1 MSLSNFTELKT
12 EIANFLNRDD
22 LTNVIPT
29 FIRLAEAKMNRDIRH
44 WRMETRKTALL
55 DNQFTT
61 LPIDFLSPV
70 RMTLNTAE
78 TKVLELAGT
87 NEISKLRAEAGN
99 AAGEPAYYAMID
111 GSIEVFPSPDADY
124 TIEMLYYEAIEGLS
138 NSITTNWILTYYPD
152 VYLYAS
158 LLQSAPYLMEDN
170 RIPVWGAY
178 YTSALET
185 LNQENELAKTGG
197 SGRRMKIRSY

>member
-99 AAGEPAYYAMID
+99 ATGEPAYYAMID

-197 SGRRMKIRSY
+197 SGRRMRIRSY

>member
-87 NEISKLRAEAGN
+87 NEISKFRAEAGN
-99 AAGEPAYYAMID
+99 ATGEPAYYAMID

>member
-55 DNQFTT
+55 DNQFTA

-99 AAGEPAYYAMID
+99 ATGEPAYYAMID

>member
-87 NEISKLRAEAGN
+87 NEISKLRAEACN
-99 AAGEPAYYAMID
+99 ATGEPAYYAMID

>member
-44 WRMETRKTALL
+44 WRMEARKTALL
-55 DNQFTT
+55 DTQFTS
-61 LPIDFLSPV
+61 LPTDFLSPV
-70 RMTLNTAE
+70 RMTLDTAE

-99 AAGEPAYYAMID
+99 ATGEPAYYAMID

>member
-87 NEISKLRAEAGN
+87 NEISKLRDRAGN
-99 AAGEPAYYAMID
+99 ATGEPAYYAMID

>member
-55 DNQFTT
+55 DNQFTA

-78 TKVLELAGT
+78 TKVLELAGI

-99 AAGEPAYYAMID
+99 ATGEPAYYAMID

>member
-12 EIANFLNRDD
+12 EIGNFLNRDD

-29 FIRLAEAKMNRDIRH
+29 FVRLAEAKMNRDIRH

-55 DNQFTT
+55 DNQFTA

-99 AAGEPAYYAMID
+99 ATGEPAYYAMID

>member
-55 DNQFTT
+55 DNQFTA

-99 AAGEPAYYAMID
+99 ATGEPAYYAMID

-178 YTSALET
+178 YTSALDT